1 MSESKGRGNFFFRWL
16 ELILKALVIIGNGL
30 MLLLVF
36 GQVITR
42 YVFNYTPSFGEE
54 LARYLFVWVVFL
66 SLPLV
71 ARYGGHMAIETLT
84 SRVHGATLKFL
95 NIMADLFTIAFL
107 AIMVVCGIQMV
118 MRTSYQ
124 TSPAMM
130 IPMSWVY
137 AVIPFGCAV
146 MLLYVVMNL
155 IDVLKTPANAL
166 KQERP

>member
-1 MSESKGRGNFFFRWL
+1 MKAMSGPDGITAKFFAGL
-16 ELILKALVIIGNGL
+16 EWILKALVIVGNGL

-36 GQVITR
+36 AQVITR
-42 YVFNYTPSFGEE
+42 YLFNYTPYFGEE

-71 ARYGGHMAIETLT
+71 AKYGGHMAIETIT

-95 NIMADLFTIAFL
+95 NIMADIFTIIFMG
-107 AIMVVCGIQMV
+107 IMVVCGIQMV
-118 MRTSYQ
+118 IRTSYQ

-137 AVIPFGCAV
+137 VVIPFGCGV
-146 MLLYVVMNL
+146 MLLYVIANL
-155 IDVLKTPANAL
+155 INVLKTPASEL
-166 KQERP
+166 K

>member
-1 MSESKGRGNFFFRWL
+1 MAKLFNWL
-16 ELILKALVIIGNGL
+16 DNILKCLVVIGNGL

-36 GQVITR
+36 GQVI
-42 YVFNYTPSFGEE
+42 
-54 LARYLFVWVVFL
+54 RYLFVWVVFL

-95 NIMADLFTIAFL
+95 NILADIFSIVFL
-107 AIMVVCGIQMV
+107 GIMVVCGIQMV
-118 MRTSYQ
+118 IRTSYQ

-137 AVIPFGCAV
+137 VVIPFGCAV
-146 MLLYVVMNL
+146 MLIYVAANL
-155 IDVLKTPANAL
+155 VDVLKTPAG
-166 KQERP
+166 EIR